1 MENLE
6 REKEKQEA
14 RKRGVVNVLDESRFS
29 LRRRLSALVFIFDSV
44 VYVSVRLARLTHEP
58 RSSLGN

>member
-44 VYVSVRLARLTHEP
+44 VYVSVKQAGAP
-58 RSSLGN
+58 RPRAAK

>member
-1 MENLE
+1 MENPE

-44 VYVSVRLARLTHEP
+44 VYVSVKQAGAPHP
-58 RSSLGN
+58 RAAK